1 MNEPEKI
8 IKAVIFPLIIIVI
21 ITLGIGKIVSGFY
34 YAYYRY
40 ASPFDFGHTWDIWV
54 ISLYIIYKIELK
66 LFCKTKND
74 SEQKK

>member
-8 IKAVIFPLIIIVI
+8 IKAVIFPLIIIV

-40 ASPFDFGHTWDIWV
+40 ASPFDFGHTWYIWV
-54 ISLYIIYKIELK
+54 ISLYVIYKIELK

>member
-21 ITLGIGKIVSGFY
+21 TLGIGKSVSAFY
-34 YAYYRY
+34 YNYSY
-40 ASPFDFGHTWDIWV
+40 ASLFDFGHTWYVWV
-54 ISLYIIYKIELK
+54 ISLYVIYKIESK
-66 LFCKTKND
+66 IFCKTKND

>member
-21 ITLGIGKIVSGFY
+21 TLGIGKIVSGFY
-34 YAYYRY
+34 YDYYDE
-40 ASPFDFGHTWDIWV
+40 ASPFDFGHTWYIWV
-54 ISLYIIYKIELK
+54 ISLYVIYKIELK

-74 SEQKK
+74 SDQKK

>member
-21 ITLGIGKIVSGFY
+21 TLGIGKIVSGFY
-34 YAYYRY
+34 YAYRY
-40 ASPFDFGHTWDIWV
+40 ASPFDFGHTWYIWV
-54 ISLYIIYKIELK
+54 ISLYVIYKIELK

-74 SEQKK
+74 SDQKK